1 MKCVYS
7 YFFMRIYLLMKT
19 MTSRTADDA
28 ALMLLLI
35 TVFFYTIPFFTF
47 LLKTLSPKMSL
58 GVFVIVGLCYGF
70 ILYKINKWYFI
81 ERQEL
86 VLILDRYKNKHEDEL
101 ARILIDVLVAF
112 IVIGSLPA
120 SFLLLRIIL

>member
-1 MKCVYS
+1 
-7 YFFMRIYLLMKT
+7 MRIYLLMKRT
-19 MTSRTADDA
+19 TSRTADDA